1 MKYFKKLSGDKCYLS
16 PISLDD
22 AERFTEWVNDMEM
35 GLFMLFSTDV
45 LDLDKERELLMQI
58 RRDNVSF
65 AIVEKAT
72 DEAIGICGLVN
83 VDMVHRHANF
93 GIFIGDKAWWNKG
106 IGTEATQLI
115 LDHAF
120 NNLNLN
126 NVSLE
131 VYAFNQRAISCY
143 EKVGFKFAGRR
154 RKFIFKAGS
163 FHDVLI
169 YDILAEEFSSPRVK
183 DIFARATGKDNSQ

>member
-45 LDLDKERELLMQI
+45 FDLDKERELLMQI
-58 RRDNVSF
+58 RRNNVSF

-143 EKVGFKFAGRR
+143 EKVGFKFVGRR

>member
-45 LDLDKERELLMQI
+45 FDLDKERELLMQI
-58 RRDNVSF
+58 RRNNVSF

-143 EKVGFKFAGRR
+143 EKVGFEFAGRR

>member
-45 LDLDKERELLMQI
+45 FDLDKERELLMQI
-58 RRDNVSF
+58 RRNNVSF

-83 VDMVHRHANF
+83 VEMVHRHANF

>member
-45 LDLDKERELLMQI
+45 FDLDKERELLMQI
-58 RRDNVSF
+58 RRNNVSF